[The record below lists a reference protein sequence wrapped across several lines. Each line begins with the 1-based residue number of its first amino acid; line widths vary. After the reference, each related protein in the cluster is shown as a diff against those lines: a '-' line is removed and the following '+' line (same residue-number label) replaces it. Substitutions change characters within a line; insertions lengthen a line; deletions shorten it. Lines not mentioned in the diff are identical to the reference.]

1 MLRNAGCSV
10 GFRGISP
17 DALSTK
23 TGNEPLSIAF
33 MARGSSVPAG
43 VPGGSTP
50 KALRDQ
56 ALADL
61 DALIEVAADARRA
74 LRSYQ
79 SELEKNRRQ
88 LERGDLA
95 CEMAARVEFRTV
107 RSTLTDCLDHIER
120 ARNASRRSFW
130 RLQLSEGATIADIA
144 RSWGFSRQLVSRAL
158 AGGAAL
164 GRRGGQ

>member
-1 MLRNAGCSV
+1 
-10 GFRGISP
+10 
-17 DALSTK
+17 
-23 TGNEPLSIAF
+23 
-33 MARGSSVPAG
+33 MARGTSVPAG
-43 VPGGSTP
+43 VRAGASP

-88 LERGDLA
+88 LDRGELA

-107 RSTLTDCLDHIER
+107 RSVLTDRLDHIER
-120 ARNASRRSFW
+120 ARNASRRSLW
-130 RLQLSEGATIADIA
+130 RLQLSEGATIAGIA

-158 AGGAAL
+158 AVGDGPP
-164 GRRGGQ
+164 RRGGP

>member
-1 MLRNAGCSV
+1 
-10 GFRGISP
+10 
-17 DALSTK
+17 
-23 TGNEPLSIAF
+23 
-33 MARGSSVPAG
+33 MARGTSVPAL
-43 VPGGSTP
+43 VPAGSSP

-61 DALIEVAADARRA
+61 DALIQVAADARRE

-88 LERGDLA
+88 LDRGDLA
-95 CEMAARVEFRTV
+95 CEMAARVEFRTA
-107 RSTLTDCLDHIER
+107 RSALTDRLDHIER
-120 ARNASRRSFW
+120 ARNASRRSLW

-158 AGGAAL
+158 AGGDGL
-164 GRRGGQ
+164 RRRGGQ